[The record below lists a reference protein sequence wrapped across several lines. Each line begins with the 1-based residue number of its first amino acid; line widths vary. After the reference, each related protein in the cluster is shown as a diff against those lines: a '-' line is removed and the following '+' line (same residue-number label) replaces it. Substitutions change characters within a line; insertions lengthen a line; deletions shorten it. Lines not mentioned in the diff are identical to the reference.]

1 MQIEPATKIVQPHF
15 GSQTSLK
22 SLEVVRTLTRQT
34 KGIQEFGIGR
44 FDESGLL
51 KRSPEV
57 ASAGLARLMGE
68 CYTCLNSG

>member
-15 GSQTSLK
+15 GSQT
-22 SLEVVRTLTRQT
+22 
-34 KGIQEFGIGR
+34 KGIQEFGIDR
-44 FDESGLL
+44 FDESGLP